1 MSNFFAKLAT
11 VVVGALMSIGL
22 VSAPAVAPATLGS
35 NLPSSPALV
44 DTYLASN
51 IGTTDSSMTLAKGTT
66 NDGISLSGYMCFT
79 LDVNS
84 PQLEYVCGTASGT
97 AVTSMLR
104 GIGFSNPN
112 TTSSALA
119 FTHRRFA
126 SVQSTDYP
134 TLQLIVRQLT
144 GVDTLASGSILR
156 YDPGITNA
164 LVNANNQNLATVGF
178 VASSTISGG
187 VPATTVNA
195 GIVKLAT
202 STDLANGNTTT
213 TYGLVADARFFSSSS
228 VSSTNYQVPV
238 AVSGTLANG
247 FVNHTNQTFTSTTF
261 NATTTFASSTSK
273 LIYATSTGVVSGL
286 GIGTNLSI
294 SGGNLVSASAPTSSN
309 ATEGYSWS
317 LRNTSTT
324 STGVTLSTNGNQK
337 LVIVY
342 AGQGTTGGSGS
353 QPNGSALAIYIDGA
367 SVTSAGCYSVQSP
380 GVDGY
385 GCSAAFISSVLSNAT
400 HTVQAHFSD
409 VSSAGSA
416 TLSGSAIGVIYAIT
430 VQ

>member
-22 VSAPAVAPATLGS
+22 VSSPVPLGS

-84 PQLEYVCGTASGT
+84 PQLEYVCGIASGT
-97 AVTSMLR
+97 AVSSMLR

-144 GVDTLASGSILR
+144 GVDTLASGTILR

-164 LVNANNQNLATVGF
+164 LVNSSNQNLATVGF

-187 VPATTVNA
+187 VPATTANA

-213 TYGLVADARFFSSSS
+213 TYGMAADSRFFSSSS
-228 VSSTNYQVPV
+228 VTSTNFQVPV
-238 AVSGTLANG
+238 AVSGVLANG
-247 FVNHTNQTFTSTTF
+247 FVNHTSQTFTSSTF
-261 NATTTFASSTSK
+261 NGTTTFASSTSK
-273 LIYATSTGVVSGL
+273 LIYATSTGIVSGL

-309 ATEGYSWS
+309 GAEAYSWS

-324 STGVTLSTNGNQK
+324 STGVTVSTNGNQK

-342 AGQGTTGGSGS
+342 AGQGSTGGSGS
-353 QPNGSALAIYIDGA
+353 QPSSAGLSIFIDGA
-367 SVTSAGCYSVQSP
+367 SVVSQTCYGIQAGAAE
-380 GVDGY
+380 GY

-400 HTVQAHFSD
+400 HTVQAHFAD

-416 TLSGSAIGVIYAIT
+416 TLSGSALGVIYAIT